1 MTEVTI
7 KDKQLVVEVKGWD
20 KFWSFKKRLE
30 IPLDHVLGVREAV
43 NERVSGFR
51 APGTRVPG
59 IITAGTF
66 RKQGRKI
73 FWDVHN
79 RANAIAIDLRDAKFS
94 KLVIEVA
101 DPEKTIAEIERALAP
116 AKFGE

>member
-7 KDKQLVVEVKGWD
+7 RDKQLVVEIKGWD

-66 RKQGRKI
+66 RKQGKKI

-79 RANAIAIDLRDAKFS
+79 RANAIAIDLREAEFA
-94 KLVIEVA
+94 KLVIEVS
-101 DPEKTIAEIERALAP
+101 DPEKTIAEIQTALGP
-116 AKFGE
+116 TNIDE

>member
-7 KDKQLVVEVKGWD
+7 KERQLIVEVQGWD

-30 IPLDHVLGVREAV
+30 IPLDQVLGVREAV

-66 RKQGRKI
+66 RKQGKKI

-79 RANAIAIDLRDAKFS
+79 RANAIAIDLRDAEYS

-101 DPEKTIAEIERALAP
+101 DPAEIMAMIREALP
-116 AKFGE
+116 SVDR